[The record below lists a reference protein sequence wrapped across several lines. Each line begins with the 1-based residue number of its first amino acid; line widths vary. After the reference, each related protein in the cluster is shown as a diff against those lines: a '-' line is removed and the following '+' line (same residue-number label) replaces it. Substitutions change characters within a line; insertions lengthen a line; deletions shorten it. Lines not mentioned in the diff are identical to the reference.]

1 MKSMTD
7 AEKKAKFKQDIKDQ
21 TYKEEKFKYE
31 QRKKG
36 EKGSSANKKINK
48 FFDGVGDKMR
58 NSRFGEGAREAG
70 TGTSSRDDEAQMR
83 ARKEVYGYA
92 KGGMAKKGKDMKG
105 MKKMAKGGMACGSKK
120 YAKGGKVR
128 GAGCAKKG
136 VRPCKMV

>member
-7 AEKKAKFKQDIKDQ
+7 AEKELRRKDRYTDNDMPASLFPDSSPETDAAIAERLAKNEKVRKSYKAK
-21 TYKEEKFKYE
+21 E
-31 QRKKG
+31 
-36 EKGSSANKKINK
+36 
-48 FFDGVGDKMR
+48 
-58 NSRFGEGAREAG
+58 
-70 TGTSSRDDEAQMR
+70 
-83 ARKEVYGYA
+83 
-92 KGGMAKKGKDMKG
+92 GKDMKG